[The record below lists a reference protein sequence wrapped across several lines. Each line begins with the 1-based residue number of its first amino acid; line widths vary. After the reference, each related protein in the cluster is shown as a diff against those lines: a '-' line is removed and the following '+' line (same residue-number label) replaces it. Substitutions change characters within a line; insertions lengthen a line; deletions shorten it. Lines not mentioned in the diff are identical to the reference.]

1 MTKLVECVPNFSEGR
16 DRAKIDAITRAIEAC
31 GVRLLDVDP
40 GADTNRTVVT
50 FVGEPDAVAEAAFAG
65 IARAAELIDMSQH
78 HGAHPRIGATDVC
91 PFVPLEGVTMEDC
104 VELARRMG
112 ERVGRELRIPV
123 YLYEEAASVPAR
135 RNLADI
141 RKGEYEGLR
150 EKLANPEWKPD
161 FGPAEFNPRTGA
173 SVIGAREFLIAYNLN
188 LNTKDKRLAMRVAQV
203 IRESGGP
210 KRDAKGSFVLDEKGE
225 KVHQPGKFQYLKATG
240 WYIDQYG
247 LAQISINFTNYK
259 KTSVHVVFDECVK
272 EAERWGVRVTG
283 SELVGLIPKAAI
295 LAAGRYYLE
304 KQGLAA
310 GQPEA
315 DLIEAAVLSLGLA
328 QLAPFD
334 PKKKVIEL
342 AVTDEPKLVSM
353 SVRRFTDVLSTDS
366 PTPGGGSVAAL
377 SGALGA
383 ALAAMVGN
391 LTVGKKGYD
400 KAEEEMRRIAT
411 AGQAL
416 KDELLAAV
424 DRDSAAYDA
433 VMEASRLPKKTPEE
447 EAARFKAVQRATQGA
462 ATVPLEVMRAS
473 AKVAELAE
481 GVAARGFK
489 PSLSDAGVAALSA
502 RTAVIGAYLNVR
514 INLGD
519 IADRAWADRVA
530 GEAKSLVDAT
540 VARCDAIV
548 AQVTAALTKPA
559 A

>member
-16 DRAKIDAITRAIEAC
+16 DRAKIDAITKVIEATA

-50 FVGEPDAVAEAAFAG
+50 FVGEPDAVGEAAVAA
-65 IARAAELIDMSQH
+65 IARAAEVVDMAQH
-78 HGAHPRIGATDVC
+78 HGAHARIGATDVC
-91 PFVPLEGVTMEDC
+91 PFVPLEGVTMADC
-104 VELARRMG
+104 VALARRVG
-112 ERVGRELRIPV
+112 ERVGRDLRIPV
-123 YLYEEAASVPAR
+123 YLYEEAATSPGR
-135 RNLADI
+135 RNLADV

-150 EKLANPEWKPD
+150 EKLADPEWKPD

-173 SVIGAREFLIAYNLN
+173 SVIGAREFLVAYNIN
-188 LNTKDKRLAMRVAQV
+188 LNTRDKRLATRIAQV

-210 KRDAKGSFVLDEKGE
+210 KRDAKGAFVLDEKGE
-225 KVHQPGKFQYLKATG
+225 KVHQPGRFEHCKATG

-259 KTSVHVVFDECVK
+259 QTPVHVVFDECCR
-272 EAERWGVRVTG
+272 EAEKLGLRVTG

-295 LAAGRYYLE
+295 VAAGRHYLE
-304 KQGLAA
+304 KQGLSA

-315 DLIEAAVLSLGLA
+315 DLVDAAVLSLGLA
-328 QLAPFD
+328 QLGPFD
-334 PKKKVIEL
+334 PKKKIIEL
-342 AVTDEPKLVSM
+342 AVTDEPKLGSL
-353 SVRRFTDVLSTDS
+353 SVRRFADVLSTDS

-400 KAEEEMRRIAT
+400 AVGDEMRRVAA

-424 DRDSAAYDA
+424 DRDAAAYDA
-433 VMEASRLPKKTPEE
+433 VMAASRLPKKTPEE
-447 EAARFKAVQRATQGA
+447 DAARWTAVQRATQGA
-462 ATVPLEVMRAS
+462 TMVPLEVMRAS
-473 AKVAELAE
+473 AKVAQLAE
-481 GVAARGFK
+481 GVATRGFK
-489 PSLSDAGVAALSA
+489 PSLSDAGVAAAAA

-519 IADRAWADRVA
+519 IADRGWADRVA
-530 GEAKSLVDAT
+530 EEAGALLGAT
-540 VARCDAIV
+540 VTRCDAVV
-548 AQVTAALTKPA
+548 AQVTAALTKTA
-559 A
+559 

>member
-16 DRAKIDAITRAIEAC
+16 DRAKIDAIIKAIEAC

-50 FVGEPDAVAEAAFAG
+50 FVGEPDAVVEAAFAG
-65 IARAAELIDMSQH
+65 IGRAAELIDMSQH

-104 VELARRMG
+104 VALARRLG

-123 YLYEEAASVPAR
+123 YLYEEAATSPAR

-141 RKGEYEGLR
+141 RKGEYEGHR
-150 EKLANPEWKPD
+150 EKLANPEWRPD
-161 FGPAEFNPRTGA
+161 FGPAELNPRTGA
-173 SVIGAREFLIAYNLN
+173 SVIGAREFLVAYNVN
-188 LNTKDKRLAMRVAQV
+188 LNTKDKRLAMRIAQV

-210 KRDAKGSFVLDEKGE
+210 KRDAKGNFVLDEKGE
-225 KVHQPGKFQYLKATG
+225 KVHQPGRFECCKSTG

-259 KTSVHVVFDECVK
+259 KTPVHLVFDECCK
-272 EAERWGVRVTG
+272 EAERWGLRVTG

-295 LAAGRYYLE
+295 VAAGRHYLE
-304 KQGLAA
+304 KQGLSA

-315 DLIEAAVLSLGLA
+315 DLVEAAVLSLGLA
-328 QLAPFD
+328 QLGPFD
-334 PKKKVIEL
+334 PKKKIIEL
-342 AVTDEPKLVSM
+342 AVTDDPKLGSL
-353 SVRRFTDVLSTDS
+353 SLRRFADVLSTDS

-400 KAEEEMRRIAT
+400 AVETEMRRVAA

-424 DRDSAAYDA
+424 DRDAAAYDA
-433 VMEASRLPKKTPEE
+433 VMAASRLPKKTPEE
-447 EAARFKAVQRATQGA
+447 EAARTAAVQKTTQGA
-462 ATVPLEVMRAS
+462 TSVPLEVMRAAS
-473 AKVAELAE
+473 RVAELAE
-481 GVAARGFK
+481 SVATRGFK
-489 PSLSDAGVAALSA
+489 PSLSDAGVAAAAA
-502 RTAVIGAYLNVR
+502 RTAVIGAFLNVR
-514 INLGD
+514 INLGE

-530 GEAKSLVDAT
+530 DEARTLLDAT
-540 VARCDAIV
+540 IARCDTVV
-548 AQVTAALTKPA
+548 ARVTTALS
-559 A
+559 

>member
-16 DRAKIDAITRAIEAC
+16 DRAKIDAITKVIEAC
-31 GVRLLDVDP
+31 PGVRLLDVDP

-50 FVGEPDAVAEAAFAG
+50 FVGEPDAVVEAAFAA
-65 IARAAELIDMSQH
+65 IARAAEVIDMAQH
-78 HGAHPRIGATDVC
+78 HGAHSRIGATDVC

-104 VELARRMG
+104 VALARRLG
-112 ERVGRELRIPV
+112 ERVGRDLRIPV
-123 YLYEEAASVPAR
+123 YLYEEAATSPAR
-135 RNLADI
+135 RNLADV

-150 EKLANPEWKPD
+150 EKLADPEWQPD
-161 FGPAEFNPRTGA
+161 FGPADFNPRTGA
-173 SVIGAREFLIAYNLN
+173 SVIGAREFLVAYNIN
-188 LNTKDKRLAMRVAQV
+188 LNTKDKRLATRIAQV

-210 KRDAKGSFVLDEKGE
+210 KRDAKGAFVLDEKGE
-225 KVHQPGKFQYLKATG
+225 KVHQPGRFECCKATG

-259 KTSVHVVFDECVK
+259 KTPVHVVFDECCR
-272 EAERWGVRVTG
+272 EAERWGLRVTG

-295 LAAGRYYLE
+295 VAAGRHYLE
-304 KQGLAA
+304 KQGLSA

-315 DLIEAAVLSLGLA
+315 DLVEAAVLSLGLA
-328 QLAPFD
+328 QLGPFE
-334 PKKKVIEL
+334 PKKKIIEL
-342 AVTDEPKLVSM
+342 AVTDEPKLGSL
-353 SVRRFTDVLSTDS
+353 SVRRFADVLSTDS

-400 KAEEEMRRIAT
+400 AAEADMRRVAA

-433 VMEASRLPKKTPEE
+433 VMAASRLPKKTPAE
-447 EAARFKAVQRATQGA
+447 EAARTTAVQRATQGA
-462 ATVPLEVMRAS
+462 TTVPLEVMRGA
-473 AKVAELAE
+473 AKVAELADA
-481 GVAARGFK
+481 VATRGFK
-489 PSLSDAGVAALSA
+489 PSLSDAGVAAASA

-519 IADRAWADRVA
+519 IADRGWADGVTA
-530 GEAKSLVDAT
+530 EARALLDAT
-540 VARCDAIV
+540 VTRCDSVV
-548 AQVTAALTKPA
+548 AQVMAALSQA
-559 A
+559 

>member
-16 DRAKIDAITRAIEAC
+16 DRAKIDAITKAIEAC

-65 IARAAELIDMSQH
+65 IARAAELVDMAQH

-104 VELARRMG
+104 VALARRVG

-123 YLYEEAASVPAR
+123 YLYEEAASTPAR

-150 EKLANPEWKPD
+150 EKLANPEWRPD
-161 FGPAEFNPRTGA
+161 FGPADFNPRTGA
-173 SVIGAREFLIAYNLN
+173 SVIGAREFLIAYNIN
-188 LNTKDKRLAMRVAQV
+188 LNTKDKRLATRIAQV

-210 KRDAKGSFVLDEKGE
+210 ARDAKGAFVLDEKGE
-225 KVHQPGKFQYLKATG
+225 KVHQPGKFEHCKATG

-247 LAQISINFTNYK
+247 LAQISINFTDYK
-259 KTSVHVVFDECVK
+259 KTPVHAVFDECCR
-272 EAERWGVRVTG
+272 EAATLGLRVTG

-295 LAAGRYYLE
+295 LAAGRHYLE
-304 KQGLAA
+304 KQGLSA

-315 DLIEAAVLSLGLA
+315 DLIDAAVLSLGLA
-328 QLAPFD
+328 QLGPFD
-334 PKKKVIEL
+334 PRKKVIEL
-342 AVTDEPKLVSM
+342 AVTDEPKLGSL
-353 SVRRFTDVLSTDS
+353 SVRRFADVLSTDS

-400 KAEEEMRRIAT
+400 KVEDEMRSVA
-411 AGQAL
+411 ASGQAL

-424 DRDSAAYDA
+424 DRDSAAYDG
-433 VMEASRLPKKTPEE
+433 VMAASRLPKKTPEE
-447 EAARFKAVQRATQGA
+447 EAARFNAVQRATQGA
-462 ATVPLEVMRAS
+462 TMVPLEVMRAS

-481 GVAARGFK
+481 VVATRGFK
-489 PSLSDAGVAALSA
+489 PSLSDAGVAAAAA

-519 IADRAWADRVA
+519 IADRPWADRVA
-530 GEAKSLVDAT
+530 EEAGALLGAT
-540 VARCDAIV
+540 VTRGDAVV
-548 AQVTAALTKPA
+548 AQVTAALTKPPQ
-559 A
+559 

>member
-16 DRAKIDAITRAIEAC
+16 DRAKIEAITKAIEAC
-31 GVRLLDVDP
+31 AGVRLLDVDP

-50 FVGEPDAVAEAAFAG
+50 FVGEPDAVADAAVAA

-104 VELARRMG
+104 VALARRVG
-112 ERVGRELRIPV
+112 ERVGRDLRIPV
-123 YLYEEAASVPAR
+123 YLYEEAATVPAR
-135 RNLADI
+135 RNLADV

-150 EKLANPEWKPD
+150 EKLANPEWRPD
-161 FGPAEFNPRTGA
+161 FGPADFNPRTGA
-173 SVIGAREFLIAYNLN
+173 SVIGAREFLIAYNIN
-188 LNTKDKRLAMRVAQV
+188 LNTKDKRLAMRIAQV

-210 KRDAKGSFVLDEKGE
+210 QRDAKGAFVLDEKGE
-225 KVHQPGKFQYLKATG
+225 KVHQPGKFENCKATG

-259 KTSVHVVFDECVK
+259 KTPVYVVFDECCK
-272 EAERWGVRVTG
+272 EAERWGLRVTG
-283 SELVGLIPKAAI
+283 SELVGLIPKAAL
-295 LAAGRYYLE
+295 LAAGRYYLA
-304 KQGLAA
+304 KQGLSA
-310 GQPEA
+310 GQPET
-315 DLIEAAVLSLGLA
+315 DLVEAAVLSLGLA
-328 QLAPFD
+328 QLGPFD
-334 PKKKVIEL
+334 PKKKIVEL
-342 AVTDEPKLVSM
+342 AVTDEPKLGSL

-400 KAEEEMRRIAT
+400 AVGDEMQRVAA

-433 VMEASRLPKKTPEE
+433 VMAASRLSKKSPEE
-447 EAARFKAVQRATQGA
+447 EAARWTAVQRATQGA
-462 ATVPLEVMRAS
+462 TMVPLEVMRAS
-473 AKVAELAE
+473 AKVAQLAE

-489 PSLSDAGVAALSA
+489 PSLSDAGVAAAAA

-519 IADRAWADRVA
+519 IADHAWADGVA
-530 GEAKSLVDAT
+530 EEAGALLGAT
-540 VARCDAIV
+540 VTRCDAVV

-559 A
+559 